1 MVKEGVTPQMISDLR
16 PELLGQEDAREEEV
30 DPLVEE
36 DAQEDHQTL
45 QEDRRVDHQEATITV
60 TGMIWKGTTR
70 AVT

>member
-16 PELLGQEDAREEEV
+16 PELLGQEDTREEEV

-45 QEDRRVDHQEATITV
+45 QEDRRVDHQEATIIV